1 MADGRADS
9 VAKVDQSPS
18 QTPATPTK
26 TTPKAVDNGD
36 QAALAEQQRAFT
48 AGGGDGAAAN
58 PARPAD
64 DPARRAL
71 SQARVEASI
80 AAVRR
85 TERPSPFGVSQF
97 PPLPQPPAA
106 KTKP

>member
-9 VAKVDQSPS
+9 VTKVEQSPS
-18 QTPATPTK
+18 PTPSTPAK
-26 TTPKAVDNGD
+26 TAPKAVDNGD
-36 QAALAEQQRAFT
+36 QAAIAEQQREFA

-58 PARPAD
+58 PAPPN

-85 TERPSPFGVSQF
+85 AERPSPFGVSQF
-97 PPLPQPPAA
+97 PPLPQPSAPKA
-106 KTKP
+106 KP